1 MAGHGCRRG
10 DCGMQLRLAWTL
22 SLTLRPGHRAPGGRN
37 THMHRHAHAHTH
49 THTHTDVVHEQIKHK
64 DVHSFSKSLY
74 YTHVRAQQQ
83 TERTTLSSDTA

>member
-37 THMHRHAHAHTH
+37 THTQTH
-49 THTHTDVVHEQIKHK
+49 THTHTRMDVHEQIKHK
-64 DVHSFSKSLY
+64 DVHSFSKPLY
-74 YTHVRAQQQ
+74 YTHARQQQ